1 MSKSQQRKG
10 KSGEIELRD
19 LLREA
24 GYSVERG
31 ASANF
36 GTIPDI
42 VGLPGVHCE
51 VKRVEHLN
59 LNEAMNQSIMDAEK
73 FKDGFP
79 SVFHRKNRSPWLVT
93 MLFSDWL
100 KLYGRWKD
108 AE

>member
-19 LLREA
+19 MLREA

-36 GTIPDI
+36 GTIPDL

-51 VKRVEHLN
+51 VKRVERLN
-59 LNEAMNQSIMDAEK
+59 VPEAMKQSTRDAEK
-73 FKDGFP
+73 FQDGIP
-79 SVFHRKNRSPWLVT
+79 TLFHRRNRIFRGTVP
-93 MLFSDWL
+93 
-100 KLYGRWKD
+100 R
-108 AE
+108 

>member
-10 KSGEIELRD
+10 KTGEIELRE

-24 GYSVERG
+24 GYPVERG

-59 LNEAMNQSIMDAEK
+59 LNVAMNQSIRDAQK

-79 SVFHRKNRSPWLVT
+79 AVFHRKNRSPWLVT
-93 MLFSDWL
+93 MLFPDWL
-100 KLYGRWKD
+100 KLYARWENED
-108 AE
+108 